1 MSFKKILQKIKSKF
15 IVLMTPENLVKFISS
30 PLRVS
35 LLITLLAIFC
45 LVFFVDSKYKSS
57 SIINITDIETSP
69 NIQNSI
75 ISSFV
80 TDSPESLYQL
90 KEFFESEN
98 GFNELNNLIDF
109 NEAYGNRNIKYFSRL
124 GTLYNSNSEKYYKKM
139 LTFTILSDSSS
150 IMINSYGFDPEN
162 SYRLNLVLINIAS
175 EFFDRR
181 DRLAASIALA
191 KKRCE
196 LKISE
201 SQDINDVTIY
211 NQNQKID
218 FESFDSAYAMIY
230 EKSKQFYQS
239 CIDYDVV
246 EDPLSLKLPKST
258 LIDVKSFT
266 SQQLIGEIFDSKM
279 DSLTITDKISIVAE
293 PQKPTRP
300 EDKRVLIISI
310 IVFLISYITMITIRI
325 VAKLK
330 EEFSL

>member
-1 MSFKKILQKIKSKF
+1 MSFKKILQEIKLGAMAF
-15 IVLMTPENLVKFISS
+15 MTPENLMKFISS
-30 PLRVS
+30 PLRVA
-35 LLITLLAIFC
+35 LLITFLAIFC
-45 LVFFVDSKYKSS
+45 LVFFVDNKYKSS
-57 SIINITDIETSP
+57 SIINITDLETSP

-90 KEFFESEN
+90 KDFFESEN

-109 NEAYGNRNIKYFSRL
+109 NELYGNGSIKYFSRL
-124 GTLYNSNSEKYYKKM
+124 GTFYNSDPEKYYKKM
-139 LTFTILSDSSS
+139 VTFSILTDSSS
-150 IMINSYGFDPEN
+150 IIINSYGFDPEN

-201 SQDINDVTIY
+201 SQDINEVTIY

-218 FESFDSAYAMIY
+218 FDSFDSAYTMIY

-239 CIDYDVV
+239 CIDYDVID
-246 EDPLSLKLPKST
+246 DPLSLKLPKST
-258 LIDVKSFT
+258 LIDVKSYT

-293 PQKPTRP
+293 PQKPTLP
-300 EDKRVLIISI
+300 EDKRVLVIST
-310 IVFLISYITMITIRI
+310 IVFLFSYITMITIWI
-325 VAKLK
+325 IAKLK